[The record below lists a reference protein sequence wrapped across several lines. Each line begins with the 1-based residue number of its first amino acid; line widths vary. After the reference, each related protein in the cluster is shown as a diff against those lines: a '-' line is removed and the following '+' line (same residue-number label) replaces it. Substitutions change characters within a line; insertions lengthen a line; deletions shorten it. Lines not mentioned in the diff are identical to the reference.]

1 MRIRYIYLL
10 FIAILTALLISGC
23 SQIAEPEEIYH
34 EYYKGCD
41 VVISTMQSACKEGKF
56 NDAKLLLDV
65 NALETSRKLGACA
78 FTHDAINTIEVQKG
92 NPVRTFN
99 QDPTVTKN
107 DKRASIL
114 WLDDQGNIV
123 AVTLALV
130 DGHWKISNTTWSY

>member
-10 FIAILTALLISGC
+10 FIAVLTALLISGC
-23 SQIAEPEEIYH
+23 SQIAEPEEIYQ
-34 EYYKGCD
+34 EYYK
-41 VVISTMQSACKEGKF
+41 ACKEGKF
-56 NDAKLLLDV
+56 DDAKLLLDV

-92 NPVRTFN
+92 NPIRTFN

-107 DKRASIL
+107 DKRASML

>member
-10 FIAILTALLISGC
+10 FIAILTGLLISGC

-34 EYYKGCD
+34 EYYK
-41 VVISTMQSACKEGKF
+41 ACKEGKF

-65 NALETSRKLGACA
+65 NALDTSRKLGACA

-123 AVTLALV
+123 TVALILV